1 MSKTV
6 FKWVPI
12 VMLALACHAPLAA
25 AQSHSHPQSQS
36 GASERLHA
44 NALAS
49 FRQARFS
56 EAYGRLMALADAGHP
71 RSAEVALWMYL
82 NGPTLFGKDW
92 DSSQE
97 QLTAWAQLAGQPAP
111 TMVGVRYPKTVVAF
125 ASRARR
131 SAP

>member
-6 FKWVPI
+6 FNWVPI
-12 VMLALACHAPLAA
+12 AVLALACHAPQAT
-25 AQSHSHPQSQS
+25 AQSQPRQS

-111 TMVGVRYPKTVVAF
+111 TMVGVSYPKTVVAF
-125 ASRARR
+125 SSRAPR

>member
-1 MSKTV
+1 MSKNV
-6 FKWVPI
+6 FNWVPI
-12 VMLALACHAPLAA
+12 ALLALACHAPHAA
-25 AQSHSHPQSQS
+25 AQTQSQS
-36 GASERLHA
+36 QAGASERLHA

-56 EAYGRLMALADAGHP
+56 EAYGRLMALADAGHA
-71 RSAEVALWMYL
+71 RSAEVALWMYM

-111 TMVGVRYPKTVVAF
+111 TMVGVSYPKTVVAF
-125 ASRARR
+125 ASRTRR